1 MILRQRKTNG
11 QKRAEMRLHSIA
23 GLLRGRHFSGSFDV
37 AGASYKFAYAPS
49 RAEIV
54 EGKLQ
59 LEGRLTITDP
69 QGRPRVRAPVKAKL
83 LSMQGGIG
91 SAPPRPPVAGAR
103 RPDEAAGRSDGLPI
117 IESTGPLAFCG
128 VMYFHFEPV
137 NGPALGVAADL
148 SRVQLNARLAPTEPT
163 GRELHGLYSAIVDA
177 LYGEQVDRR
186 AADALIGEL
195 NKTLTAG

>member
-11 QKRAEMRLHSIA
+11 QKRAEMRVHSIA

-37 AGASYKFAYAPS
+37 AGASYKFSYAPS

-54 EGKLQ
+54 ESKLQ

-69 QGRPRVRAPVKAKL
+69 QGRPRMRNPVKAAL
-83 LSMQGGIG
+83 VSIQGGIG
-91 SAPPRPPVAGAR
+91 GAPPRPRIVGIRGSDESAR
-103 RPDEAAGRSDGLPI
+103 QSNGLPVT
-117 IESTGPLAFCG
+117 ESTGPLAFCG
-128 VMYFHFEPV
+128 VMYFHFEPI
-137 NGPALGVAADL
+137 NGPSLGVTADI

-163 GRELHGLYSAIVDA
+163 GRELHGIYSAIVEA
-177 LYGEQVDRR
+177 LYGEEADRH

-195 NKTLTAG
+195 NKRLTAS